1 MQIKITVVVGVIF
14 GLVLSTWTML
24 LVAAALFGLWSAT
37 IVSVAMLQHR
47 WSQERLRSNTGES
60 SSVLRS
66 RIASVLGW
74 CLLGNIGLVLCRENR
89 RAIETT
95 DEELSVEGDEGFS
108 PTIWLLFLVEF
119 VVLGTAVLFV
129 ELVTYGVKNLL
140 T

>member
-1 MQIKITVVVGVIF
+1 MQIKITVVVGVLF
-14 GLVLSTWTML
+14 GLVLSSWTML
-24 LVAAALFGLWSAT
+24 LVAAAGFGLWSAT
-37 IVSVAMLQHR
+37 IVSVAMLKHR
-47 WSQERLRSNTGES
+47 RSQERMRSNTEAN

-66 RIASVLGW
+66 RIASFLWW

-95 DEELSVEGDEGFS
+95 DEELSAEGHEGFS
-108 PTIWLLFLVEF
+108 PAIWLLFLIEF
-119 VVLGTAVLFV
+119 VVLGAAVLFV